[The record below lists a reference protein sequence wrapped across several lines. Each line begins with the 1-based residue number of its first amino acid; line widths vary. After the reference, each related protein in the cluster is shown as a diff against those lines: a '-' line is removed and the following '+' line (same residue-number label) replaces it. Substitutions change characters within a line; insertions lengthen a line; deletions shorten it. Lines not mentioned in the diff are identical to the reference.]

1 MKLAKY
7 FLTATVILTAWLAAP
22 QARAGVAFTNL
33 VFFTYTNAPNYG
45 WNFEIYLGHASALAQ
60 GNDGNFYGTTFG
72 GGDVPGYAG
81 GGDGTV
87 FKMTPGGAFTSL
99 YSFGSVGDWNGNPGG
114 DGRGPEGNLTKGADG
129 NLYGTTV
136 FGGNLSGVS
145 EGTIFEITTNGIFNI
160 IYSFGH
166 NMAGNPQFNFAY
178 TNTDGGSPTAGVV
191 QDSAGNFYGT
201 TTSLGSGD
209 QGTIYQL
216 TSGGTL
222 NTLFMFPY
230 DTNAAFSVDGGH
242 PSSELTEGPDG
253 NFYGTTYWGGTNNNG
268 TIFRITTNGTF
279 TPLYSFS
286 SIARATSTPLLL
298 GKDGNFYGTAQGGN
312 SGNGSGIIFQFTTNG
327 VFTVLH
333 TFFFDGGTSGL
344 IQGSDGNFYGTTSQ
358 GGPYDF
364 PYGGGTIFQ
373 MTTNGTLT
381 TLYSFSGPDGQE
393 PDGGLV
399 EGKDGN
405 LYGTTSYGGPNWNSA
420 SPVNSGYGT
429 IFRITVPPA
438 FQSITRTNGI
448 ASLTWSAMS
457 NQVCQVQYSTNLAST
472 NWINLGNPI
481 TVTNSPI
488 FVADSAATNSQC
500 FYRIML
506 TQ

>member
-1 MKLAKY
+1 MKLVKT
-7 FLTATVILTAWLAAP
+7 FLIATVILTAWLAAP
-22 QARAGVAFTNL
+22 QSRAGVAFTNL
-33 VFFTYTNAPNYG
+33 AFFTYTNPPNYG
-45 WNFEIYLGHASALAQ
+45 WNNNPYGHTSALVQ

-72 GGDVPGYAG
+72 GGDTPGYAG

-87 FKMTPGGAFTSL
+87 FKMTPGGVFTSL
-99 YSFGSVGDWNGNPGG
+99 YSFDTIVFEK
-114 DGRGPEGNLTKGADG
+114 DGRAPMGNLIKGADG
-129 NLYGTTV
+129 NLYGTTIY
-136 FGGNLSGVS
+136 GGNLSDIS
-145 EGTIFEITTNGIFNI
+145 EGTIFQITTNGSLTTL
-160 IYSFGH
+160 YSFGH
-166 NMAGNPQFNFAY
+166 NMAGDTNFNNAY
-178 TNTDGGSPTAGVV
+178 TNTDGGAPVAGVV

-222 NTLFMFPY
+222 NTLHIFPY
-230 DTNAAFSVDGGH
+230 DTNAAFNVDGGM
-242 PSSELTEGPDG
+242 PESELTKGPDG
-253 NFYGTTYWGGTNNNG
+253 NFYGTTDAGGAYRWG
-268 TIFRITTNGTF
+268 TIFRIGADGTF
-279 TPLYSFS
+279 TNLHDFTGIDGREPN
-286 SIARATSTPLLL
+286 APMVQ
-298 GKDGNFYGTAQGGN
+298 GKDGNFYGTTLTGGAP
-312 SGNGSGIIFQFTTNG
+312 GYGTFFQITTNG
-327 VFTVLH
+327 LFTLLY
-333 TFFFDGGTSGL
+333 TFINNSNPSGL
-344 IQGSDGNFYGTTSQ
+344 IQGSDGNFYGTTAT
-358 GGPYDF
+358 GGSYPNY
-364 PYGGGTIFQ
+364 PGTVFQ
-373 MTTNGTLT
+373 ITTNGTLT

-472 NWINLGNPI
+472 NWINLGNLI